1 MLLPL
6 QCVVCC
12 ALFTLIIL
20 PAQYRDPL
28 KMIMSYPPAVIRRV
42 EALPQYRDSIRQKEK
57 AHISKKLGGL
67 VFFVF
72 LLAAVAWLSGCQ
84 SFAAAFGHVFIL
96 FAAVNVYDLVV
107 LDWGVFCHSRK
118 LRIPGTEDMDEA
130 YTDYLF
136 HVRGCAVGLAL
147 GGVAALLSGGVVQ
160 LIALL

>member
-1 MLLPL
+1 MLLLL

-42 EALPQYRDSIRQKEK
+42 EALPQYRNSIRQKEK

-96 FAAVNVYDLVV
+96 FAAMNFYDLVV

-147 GGVAALLSGGVVQ
+147 GGVVALLSGGVVQ